1 MPLVKIV
8 DYKDIGV
15 SKMKKYDACFAVFYN
30 IL

>member
-1 MPLVKIV
+1 MPLVKVV

-15 SKMKKYDACFAVFYN
+15 SKMKKYDACLAVLYN